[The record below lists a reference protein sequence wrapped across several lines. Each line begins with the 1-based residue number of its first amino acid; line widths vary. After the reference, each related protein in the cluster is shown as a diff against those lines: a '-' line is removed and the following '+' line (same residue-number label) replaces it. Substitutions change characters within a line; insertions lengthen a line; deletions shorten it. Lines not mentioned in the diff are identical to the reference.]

1 MESTFKNKN
10 EPVSNTK
17 NDIEKL
23 SSSVAEHEEN
33 MGVLYLQFSHLART
47 NEQLLELDLL
57 QA

>member
-23 SSSVAEHEEN
+23 SSVAEHEEN
-33 MGVLYLQFSHLART
+33 MGVLYLQVSHLART